1 MNQCTSKR
9 APYATQSKPALCVNA
24 QSMPRLIKYLGLI
37 ALSLLYCNASYGH
50 SFGQTYTLPVPLSL
64 YLYGSAAA
72 LAVSFLVFG
81 YFLRA
86 DNLQANSSIRL
97 NIPNA
102 LISALR
108 SAKPWVQGFSVFMLL
123 LCIATGLFGN
133 RNPYGNFNMTF
144 FWVIFVLAYAYFCA
158 LTGNSYQWLNPWKI
172 LSDGIG
178 RFYKP
183 YQQGLFN
190 WPARLNYWP
199 ATILYM
205 VFIWLELFGTAT
217 PLSLSKYLLAYTVLN
232 LLAAGL
238 VGIRNWYKYGEL
250 FSVLLMLLSKMSF
263 VCRRTAK
270 ENTEPSAVIQS
281 PFIRL
286 NRSAPSELSLLAFIL
301 CMLASTAFD
310 GLHESQL
317 WIRTFWV
324 DLNPYFQ
331 PYVGTNPFSAYPKL
345 RTLYLIYQT
354 MCLVLLPLIYF
365 LIYYGFIALSKYIVN
380 SSFTSKQLALHFAY
394 SLLPIVLAYHLSH
407 YYPLVQTQGIKI
419 ISLASDPFGIGM
431 NIFATAEWF
440 RAPIIPNVETVWH
453 AQLGLIVL
461 GHIMSVYIAHRQ
473 ALALFG
479 SKRQAM
485 LSQIPMLILMIAF
498 TVAGL
503 WILSLPMGNPS

>member
-1 MNQCTSKR
+1 M
-9 APYATQSKPALCVNA
+9 
-24 QSMPRLIKYLGLI
+24 
-37 ALSLLYCNASYGH
+37 
-50 SFGQTYTLPVPLSL
+50 
-64 YLYGSAAA
+64 
-72 LAVSFLVFG
+72 FG
-81 YFLRA
+81 YFLHGERS
-86 DNLQANSSIRL
+86 QTNSSMRL
-97 NIPNA
+97 SIPST
-102 LISALR
+102 LISTLR
-108 SAKPWVQGFSVFMLL
+108 SVKPWLKGLSVFMLL
-123 LCIATGLFGN
+123 LCIATGFFGN

-144 FWVIFVLAYAYFCA
+144 FWVIFVLAYTYICA
-158 LTGNSYQWLNPWKI
+158 FTGNSYQWLNPWKI

-178 RFYKP
+178 RFYKS
-183 YQQGLFN
+183 YHQGLFN
-190 WPARLNYWP
+190 YPAQLSYWP

-205 VFIWLELFGTAT
+205 GFIWIELFGSAT
-217 PLSLSKYLLAYTVLN
+217 PLSLSQYLLAYTVFN

-238 VGIRNWYKYGEL
+238 VGTNNWYKYGEL

-263 VCRRTAK
+263 VFRNITK
-270 ENTEPSAVIQS
+270 GNSDPDVYVQS

-286 NRSAPSELSLLAFIL
+286 NRSSPSELSLLAFIL

-317 WIRTFWV
+317 WVRTFWV
-324 DLNPYFQ
+324 ELNPYLQ
-331 PYVGTNPFSAYPKL
+331 PYVGKNPFSAYPKL

-354 MCLVLLPLIYF
+354 TWLVFLPLLYF
-365 LIYYGFIALSKYIVN
+365 LIYFGFIAISKYI
-380 SSFTSKQLALHFAY
+380 SKSTLTSKQLALHFAY

-431 NIFATAEWF
+431 NIFSTAGWF

-453 AQLGLIVL
+453 AQLSLIVL

-473 ALALFG
+473 ALGLFS

-485 LSQIPMLILMIAF
+485 LSQIPMLLLMIAF

-503 WILSLPMGNPS
+503 WILSLPMGNPR